1 MANTTVDN
9 NDPNTRER
17 IEKYKNNRRLFLR
30 EKFSGVQ
37 KTDSESRSSVT
48 STKSSTGD
56 RESSSSIDSVFS
68 FTAGQTTPEDSKRLS
83 SSDSPRKRALSE
95 DFTQQNKN
103 QFKAFK
109 AEEETKTGEVVTVV
123 PDKKGGVRGN
133 SRMTEVI
140 STRTFESHVHPP
152 LGTSSRLNIKS
163 LAGGLREEVISITTT
178 MTTVEV
184 PAKVPW
190 TAPVVR
196 PPSLESGKK
205 IKDIAAF
212 FEKKQF

>member
-30 EKFSGVQ
+30 EKFSTVQ
-37 KTDSESRSSVT
+37 KSESESRSSVT
-48 STKSSTGD
+48 SSGD

-68 FTAGQTTPEDSKRLS
+68 AGQSSAEDKRVS

-95 DFTQQNKN
+95 DVTQQNKN

-109 AEEETKTGEVVTVV
+109 AEEEAKDCLVTAAERKTPVRTV
-123 PDKKGGVRGN
+123 
-133 SRMTEVI
+133 RMPEVI
-140 STRTFESHVHPP
+140 STRTFENTVHPP

-163 LAGGLREEVISITTT
+163 LPGELREEVVSITTT
-178 MTTVEV
+178 VSRVEV
-184 PAKVPW
+184 PTKVPW
-190 TAPVVR
+190 TAPVR
-196 PPSLESGKK
+196 PPPLESGKK